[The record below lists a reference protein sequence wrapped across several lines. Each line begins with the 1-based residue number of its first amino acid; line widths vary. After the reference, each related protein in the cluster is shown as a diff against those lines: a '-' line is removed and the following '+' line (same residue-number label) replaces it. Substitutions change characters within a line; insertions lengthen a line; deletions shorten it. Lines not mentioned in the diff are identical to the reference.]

1 MKTRLTLAAIL
12 VLSTAGG
19 GAMIACSSSDAGE
32 DLQPFDAGVRDT
44 APEPTKD
51 SGGTVKPDT
60 GAPPPVDAGGDASDA
75 GACLG
80 DTDAGLDCNQAG
92 ACGDICRSYLGD
104 YKSGPAKAT
113 VDCLL
118 KDTTQC
124 DNGMTLACADK
135 AVGQA
140 CADPT
145 ATTFCQGL
153 VTRCTN
159 ANPGGRPL
167 TQADC
172 EKLARALTPAGR
184 GHFTDCIENGNVGA
198 CRFDP
203 FECVEFLK

>member
-92 ACGDICRSYLGD
+92 ACGDICRSYL
-104 YKSGPAKAT
+104 
-113 VDCLL
+113 
-118 KDTTQC
+118 
-124 DNGMTLACADK
+124 
-135 AVGQA
+135 
-140 CADPT
+140 
-145 ATTFCQGL
+145 
-153 VTRCTN
+153 
-159 ANPGGRPL
+159 
-167 TQADC
+167 
-172 EKLARALTPAGR
+172 
-184 GHFTDCIENGNVGA
+184 
-198 CRFDP
+198 
-203 FECVEFLK
+203 